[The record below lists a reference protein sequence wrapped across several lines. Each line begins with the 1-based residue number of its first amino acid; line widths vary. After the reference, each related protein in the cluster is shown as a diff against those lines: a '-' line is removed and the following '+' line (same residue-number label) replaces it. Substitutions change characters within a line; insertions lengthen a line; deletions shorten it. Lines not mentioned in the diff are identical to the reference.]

1 MKILVIDI
9 GGSNVK
15 VRVNN
20 GEERRKIP
28 SGTFMTPQK
37 MVEDVVKATSDWDYE
52 VISIGYPG
60 VIKVGKITA
69 EPKNLGQG
77 WVGFD
82 FESAFGKPVKIMNDA
97 AMQALGSYDT
107 GVMLFLG
114 LGTGL
119 GSALVSHGHVVPM
132 ELAHLTYKKGV
143 FEDYLGKRGFQH
155 MGAAK
160 WTKHVIA
167 VVRRFSIAFIP
178 DEIVL
183 GGGNSKHLTKTLPNC
198 RLGNNQMAFE
208 GGLRMWKKED

>member
-1 MKILVIDI
+1 M
-9 GGSNVK
+9 K

-37 MVEDVVKATSDWDYE
+37 MVEDVVKATGDWDYE
-52 VISIGYPG
+52 VVSIGYPG
-60 VIKVGKITA
+60 VIKAGKITA

-97 AMQALGSYDT
+97 AMQALGSYDM

-208 GGLRMWKKED
+208 GGLRMWNSEG

>member
-37 MVEDVVKATSDWDYE
+37 MVEDVMKATSDWDYE
-52 VISIGYPG
+52 VVSLGYPG
-60 VIKVGKITA
+60 VIKVGKITV
-69 EPKNLGQG
+69 EPKNLGHG

-82 FESAFGKPVKIMNDA
+82 FESAFGKPIKIMNDA
-97 AMQALGSYDT
+97 SMQALGSYDA

-143 FEDYLGKRGFQH
+143 FEDYLGKKGYV
-155 MGAAK
+155 K
-160 WTKHVIA
+160 
-167 VVRRFSIAFIP
+167 
-178 DEIVL
+178 
-183 GGGNSKHLTKTLPNC
+183 
-198 RLGNNQMAFE
+198 
-208 GGLRMWKKED
+208 